1 MKKIII
7 ICFVFMSFKGFS
19 QTESDMK
26 KYYAIIDYIVN
37 NDSVIKTSHTY
48 FNKYKSSNLYLSS
61 FKGYLLLGGE
71 LAYKIYID
79 NFKHIDKEEFNSDYY
94 KYRKPMWEGYSTKD
108 SIEGNYLKDSLYKNL
123 SEYLEQCLKRK
134 SDDNLKWEFLFSTI
148 YYNCVSVD
156 IRKINN
162 QLEPSLNF
170 IFLFDDK
177 DRIKE
182 VKTQIYM
189 GP

>member
-1 MKKIII
+1 
-7 ICFVFMSFKGFS
+7 MSFKGFS

-61 FKGYLLLGGE
+61 FKTLILLGGE
-71 LAYKIYID
+71 LSYKIYID
-79 NFKHIDKEEFNSDYY
+79 NFKYIDKEEFNSDCY

-148 YYNCVSVD
+148 YYNCVSVE

-162 QLEPSLNF
+162 RFEPVLNF